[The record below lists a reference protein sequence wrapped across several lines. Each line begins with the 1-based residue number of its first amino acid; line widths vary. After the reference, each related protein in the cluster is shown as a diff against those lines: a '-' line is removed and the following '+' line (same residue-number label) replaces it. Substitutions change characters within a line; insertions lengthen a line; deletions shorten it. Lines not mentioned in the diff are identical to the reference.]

1 MDKFKTKIENESKA
15 ELAKEI
21 KRMKEIL
28 GQEYDFKVSQIEESN
43 KKTTESLLQ
52 KVEQERT
59 EYLNRKEQEFE

>member
-52 KVEQERT
+52 KV
-59 EYLNRKEQEFE
+59 